1 MVTMVQ
7 DDIATRLTAEAIR
20 ILGGISTRW
29 RISQEQA
36 AKLANTSSMSYLR
49 RVMGYESRPFDQ
61 LVIHRITALG
71 LIDRALANGG
81 IDAGD
86 WLISPTDDAP
96 FGGRSPLEALAEMNL
111 EELTALNLHLGA
123 VTRRPTEISIPFA

>member
-81 IDAGD
+81 IDPGD
-86 WLISPTDDAP
+86 WVVAPTYDTP
-96 FGGRSPLEALAEMNL
+96 FGGRSPIEALPEMNL
-111 EELTALNLHLGA
+111 EELTALNVHLGA
-123 VTRRPTEISIPFA
+123 ITRRPVESSIPFM